1 MKLKVVTGILLVLF
15 VLIVSC
21 QNDKG
26 LDFNRYYSA
35 GKLVYQNHCQ
45 NCHGENG
52 EGLQALM
59 PPLTD
64 SVFLKKNIHIL
75 PCLVKNGFQG
85 TITVSKR
92 NFDWQMPPA
101 NLNYIEIAQALTYIT
116 NSFGNNLGT
125 VTFEDVT
132 AAMSKCK

>member
-1 MKLKVVTGILLVLF
+1 MKLKVITGIVLLLV

-26 LDFNRYYSA
+26 PDFNRYYSA

-85 TITVSKR
+85 KITVSKR

-125 VTFEDVT
+125 VTFEDVS
-132 AAMSKCK
+132 AAMGKCK